1 METAHRC
8 QGRTSGVFVL
18 QADKLSIR
26 NYDKYKYQK
35 DIMWQ
40 ARVEEKIKS
49 LGKIEGFKTT
59 G

>member
-1 METAHRC
+1 M
-8 QGRTSGVFVL
+8 L
-18 QADKLSIR
+18 QADKLSLR

-49 LGKIEGFKTT
+49 LGKIEGLKST